1 MFTLKIENQNGEVL
15 DFSNNKNYDILEIQG
30 LNPPPSA
37 LNFTTMANFDG
48 SAYNSGR
55 VDNRNIV
62 LTIKIHGPAEENR
75 INLYKY
81 LPLKQLI
88 RLYYTNGL
96 RDVYIDGYIE
106 TNEISLFSMN
116 ETAQISIICPNPYWR
131 DVTPLEITFSTVTSG
146 FEFPFAIEEEGIEF
160 GIISGTGTQIVENGD
175 IETGLIIEFT
185 AVANQVLN
193 PKFYNR
199 TTQET
204 MTIDYDMLAEDVIR
218 INTNRGSKSVTLIR
232 NGVKLNIINKFAA
245 GSDWVTLAPGQN
257 IISYDSDE
265 GLSNLYV
272 RVYAEKCYGG
282 V

>member
-15 DFSNNKNYDILEIQG
+15 DFSNNKNYDVLEIQG

-88 RLYYTNGL
+88 RLYYKNGL

-106 TNEISLFSMN
+106 TNEIGLFSMN

-160 GIISGTGTQIVENGD
+160 SIISGTGTQIVENGD

-265 GLSNLYV
+265 GLDNLYV

>member
-15 DFSNNKNYDILEIQG
+15 DFSNNNNYDILEIQG

-106 TNEISLFSMN
+106 TNEIGLFSMN

-131 DVTPLEITFSTVTSG
+131 DVTPLEITFSTVTSE

-160 GIISGTGTQIVENGD
+160 SIISGTGTQIVENGD

-199 TTQET
+199 TTRET

-265 GLSNLYV
+265 GLDNLYV

>member
-15 DFSNNKNYDILEIQG
+15 DFSDNKNYDILEIQG

-106 TNEISLFSMN
+106 TNEIGLFSMN

-265 GLSNLYV
+265 GLDNLYV

>member
-106 TNEISLFSMN
+106 TNEIGLFSMN